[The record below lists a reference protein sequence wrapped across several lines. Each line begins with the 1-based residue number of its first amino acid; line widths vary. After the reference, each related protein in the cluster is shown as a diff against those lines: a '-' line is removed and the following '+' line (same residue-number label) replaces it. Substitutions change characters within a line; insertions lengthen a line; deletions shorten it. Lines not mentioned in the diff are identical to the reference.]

1 MKETGDI
8 SKSQT
13 YGAMKKGI
21 CTICGDDVSKLS
33 WKKQQKHAQKC
44 LRKKDL
50 DSKQTQ
56 LFP

>member
-1 MKETGDI
+1 MKETGDV

-13 YGAMKKGI
+13 YGGMKRGT

-33 WKKQQKHAQKC
+33 WEKQQEHVKAC

>member
-13 YGAMKKGI
+13 YGAMKKGT

-33 WKKQQKHAQKC
+33 WEKQQEHAKKCLQLQENAKKQQK
-44 LRKKDL
+44 
-50 DSKQTQ
+50 
-56 LFP
+56 LF